1 MNALFKKYFWS
12 VHLLSI
18 ALIAWMLAAGVSEYI
33 GGMLF
38 SVPQASAK
46 DAASGSYTR
55 TLTAGRVNAMDEAAV
70 DLEARRIFDLR
81 PPPALPGEG
90 DNGDANAD
98 AQSDANS
105 GDDPQEE
112 AADEIPESNLPI
124 DLVGTI
130 ASDDD
135 ESSMATLKID
145 GNVKLAWIGSQFME
159 GKAEIIR
166 IEPRHIVVKESEGLK
181 LIKLWDDKK
190 SGAKDKRGAKA
201 DRRGAKEKVGRGRE
215 TKKPEAA
222 KRPGRKDYSQG
233 VKKTGA
239 YDYEIDRAML
249 DEQLQDLTALG
260 TQARIVPNYRSGKYE
275 GFKLEG
281 VRPGSLYRAIGIRSG
296 DVIKTINGKP
306 IDSPNKAIE
315 LFDRLKASS
324 NIALEIERRGQPK
337 ELNYTIK

>member
-275 GFKLEG
+275 GFKLVG